1 MAHYPNQKHFTIN
14 RINPLMAK
22 KQYLSITCEN
32 IAEASRRLSGEIPF
46 KFYLYLCSNQDNYS
60 FDYSPQHF
68 ANIYGVSLDSARRA
82 PEKLIEAGYLVPSE
96 KHKNGFDF
104 FEIPQE
110 KKTSIKINIVEEKR
124 LFEQEDGSMK
134 AMTYL
139 EVYNELKEQL
149 PESYIKE
156 QVWNIAEVAQ

>member
-14 RINPLMAK
+14 RINPLKEK
-22 KQYLSITCEN
+22 KQYLSIVNEN

-104 FEIPQE
+104 FEVPQE
-110 KKTSIKINIVEEKR
+110 KKTSIKVEIVEEKR
-124 LFEQEDGSMK
+124 FIEQEDGTLK
-134 AMTYL
+134 PMTYS
-139 EVYNELKEQL
+139 EVYNELKNEY
-149 PESYIKE
+149 PESIIKE
-156 QVWNIAEVAQ
+156 QVWNVAEVAE